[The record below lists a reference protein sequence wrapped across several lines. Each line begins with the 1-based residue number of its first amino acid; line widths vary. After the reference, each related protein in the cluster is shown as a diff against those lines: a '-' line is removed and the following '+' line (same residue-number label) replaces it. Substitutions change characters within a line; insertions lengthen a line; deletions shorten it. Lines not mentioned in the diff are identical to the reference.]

1 MIPIINKPT
10 RVTKTSATAINNIF
24 INSFFNDS
32 LETGIIKTDISD
44 HFPIFVATKNFSL
57 SNYPAKMTFL
67 NRIINNESVEKF
79 QTEQS
84 TTNWNDVTTTQ
95 CPNKSYN
102 LFINKFSQIYEKHFP
117 QKTIT
122 KKTQNLISPWITK
135 GLTKSSKQKQKLYIK
150 FLKKRSKIN
159 ESNYK
164 NYKNLFEK
172 IKNNLKKPHYS
183 NLLLKHQSNVKKTWT
198 IMKEIIGKSKLQ
210 SKNLPRRVIINGNDI
225 YDECAI
231 DNGFNKYFADMGPN
245 LAKNI
250 PLGTNS
256 FASYLTKTQH
266 CIQNTNLT
274 FKELETA
281 YFSVKKNKAP
291 GYDDTSSTVILNCYN
306 EIFNKSINTGIFPE
320 ALKIAQIT
328 PIFKT
333 GDESL
338 LTNYRPISVLPVFSK
353 ILERIM
359 YNRIYNYL
367 TKHQLLYNKQF
378 GFQSNN

>member
-1 MIPIINKPT
+1 MNQ
-10 RVTKTSATAINNIF
+10 
-24 INSFFNDS
+24 
-32 LETGIIKTDISD
+32 L
-44 HFPIFVATKNFSL
+44 KNF
-57 SNYPAKMTFL
+57 KL
-67 NRIINNESVEKF
+67 NNLP
-79 QTEQS
+79 QTGMM
-84 TTNWNDVTTTQ
+84 
-95 CPNKSYN
+95 
-102 LFINKFSQIYEKHFP
+102 LP
-117 QKTIT
+117 QH
-122 KKTQNLISPWITK
+122 NA
-135 GLTKSSKQKQKLYIK
+135 LTKVIIY
-150 FLKKRSKIN
+150 

-231 DNGFNKYFADMGPN
+231 ANGFNKYFVDVGPN

-256 FASYLTKTQH
+256 FVSYLTKTQH

-291 GYDDTSSTVILNCYN
+291 GYDDTSSNVILNCYN
-306 EIFNKSINTGIFPE
+306 EIKDIPFHIFNKSINTGIFPE